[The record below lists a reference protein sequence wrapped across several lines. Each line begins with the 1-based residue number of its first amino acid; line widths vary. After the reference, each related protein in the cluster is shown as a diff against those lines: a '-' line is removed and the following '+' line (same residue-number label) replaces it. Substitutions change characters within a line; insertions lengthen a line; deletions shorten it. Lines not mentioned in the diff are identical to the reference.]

1 MDAVLVTLTAVS
13 LGLAIAM
20 GIVLLRVLRE
30 ERQRSDA
37 RVALLAMSAAPPTDP
52 LPLRDD
58 NALTA
63 FVPEDAEDGARRSMF
78 APPAETSPWR
88 RRVAIAG
95 ACVGLLAAIAF
106 TFRSGAPQR
115 SSGVARVDA
124 PRAPLELLSLRDA
137 HEDDALTISGVVLNP
152 RDGATVSR
160 VVATVFLLGPS
171 GGVVAD
177 GRAQLD
183 YPALAPGDES
193 PFVIKIPVTGSV
205 SRYRVGFRGPD
216 GAVIAHV
223 DRRADAASARDVRN
237 TGSVPPWVR

>member
-1 MDAVLVTLTAVS
+1 MDAVLVSLTAVS

-20 GIVLLRVLRE
+20 GVVLLKVLRE

-37 RVALLAMSAAPPTDP
+37 RVALLTSAAAPPADS
-52 LPLRDD
+52 LPLRDER
-58 NALTA
+58 ALTA
-63 FVPEDAEDGARRSMF
+63 FAPERDTEPVRPSMF
-78 APPAETSPWR
+78 APIAETSPWR

-106 TFRSGAPQR
+106 TFGSRTPQPASEQARVGAPQ
-115 SSGVARVDA
+115 
-124 PRAPLELLSLRDA
+124 APLELLSLRDA
-137 HEDDALTISGVVLNP
+137 HEADALTISGVVHNP
-152 RDGATVSR
+152 REGATMSR

-171 GGVVAD
+171 GAIVAD
-177 GRAQLD
+177 GRAALD
-183 YPALAPGDES
+183 YPSLAPGEES
-193 PFVIKIPVTGSV
+193 PFVIKIPLTGSV

-223 DRRADAASARDVRN
+223 DRRSDAASARDVRN